1 MKRFILVAGF
11 VLALNV
17 VGQSQ
22 VTVSQGF
29 VDDASKAFKE
39 VVVLRAAVDAQKRLI
54 ADLDL
59 LIAAQERSAGA
70 KDLVIRSQTEEI
82 SLLRQLKCEQTSYFF
97 GLIKK
102 KKCK

>member
-1 MKRFILVAGF
+1 MKRFILVASF
-11 VLALNV
+11 VFAFSV
-17 VGQSQ
+17 VGNSQ

-54 ADLDL
+54 ADLDVL
-59 LIAAQERSAGA
+59 VAAQDRSAAA
-70 KDLVIRSQTEEI
+70 KDLVIKSQTEEI

-97 GLIKK
+97 GLVKK